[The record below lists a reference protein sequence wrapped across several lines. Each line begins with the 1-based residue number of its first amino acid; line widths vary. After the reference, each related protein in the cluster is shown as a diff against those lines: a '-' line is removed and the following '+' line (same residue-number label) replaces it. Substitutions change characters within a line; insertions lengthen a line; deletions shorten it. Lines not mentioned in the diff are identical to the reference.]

1 MRRSSDASGE
11 VYADKVAVGAVTA
24 TSQAVETATS
34 VSTSFLNRRGVDG
47 LLGLAFSSA
56 NQIQPVQQKTFFDT
70 VKSSLGSPL
79 FAVSLKD
86 RALGTYGFG
95 FIDSSKHSTPIVWV
109 DTDSKRGYWGF
120 QAIGYSVG
128 VSTSS
133 VTKTNIDGIV
143 DTGTSLIY
151 VDDSII
157 ESYYSEI
164 PGAELN
170 QSAGGYIFPCSATPP
185 DFSII
190 IGGSTQTVPGK
201 YINYSLA
208 SQGQGMCFGGIQSN
222 VQVGLTIFGTFPSK
236 IPTSFLRILV
246 PILASVLQSKRGA
259 LLVVHIHR
267 LLYVT
272 DKMMRAMLRLRTRS

>member
-1 MRRSSDASGE
+1 MPRSSGASGE
-11 VYADKVAVGAVTA
+11 VYADQVTVGAVTA
-24 TSQAVETATS
+24 TSQAVEAATS
-34 VSTSFLNRRGVDG
+34 VSTSFLDRKGVDG

-56 NQIQPVQQKTFFDT
+56 NQVQPVQQKTFFDT

-86 RALGTYGFG
+86 GAPGAYDFG

-109 DTDSKRGYWGF
+109 DVDSSRGYWGF
-120 QAIGYSVG
+120 QATGYSVG
-128 VSTSS
+128 ASTSS

-151 VDDSII
+151 VDDSIV
-157 ESYYSEI
+157 ESYYSKI

-170 QSAGGYIFPCSATPP
+170 QSAGGYVFPCSATPP

-190 IGGSTQTVPGK
+190 VGGAAQTVPGK
-201 YINYSLA
+201 YVNYSPV

-222 VQVGLTIFGTFPSK
+222 IHVGLTIFGDV
-236 IPTSFLRILV
+236 FLK
-246 PILASVLQSKRGA
+246 STY
-259 LLVVHIHR
+259 VVFSNPGSNPR
-267 LLYVT
+267 LGFA
-272 DKMMRAMLRLRTRS
+272 KQA